1 MRSYCDADESR
12 RVDSGHGHWALP
24 LLGPEHGCVNA
35 CAAGVSYYTDVQ
47 FTPPAVHDFQEGFL
61 VLSGTG
67 EAEVGGQCFALRP
80 MRSFLVPAGTRHA
93 LRSGDSRDRLCCSGS
108 TRLPERDAQAVS
120 GLSAGTRISRAE

>member
-93 LRSGDSRDRLCCSGS
+93 LRSGNSREPLV
-108 TRLPERDAQAVS
+108 LFWFHAAP
-120 GLSAGTRISRAE
+120 

>member
-12 RVDSGHGHWALP
+12 RMDSGHGHWALP

-61 VLSGTG
+61 VLSDTG

-80 MRSFLVPAGTRHA
+80 MRSFLCPPAPATRCA
-93 LRSGDSRDRLCCSGS
+93 AATAGNRLCCSGS
-108 TRLPERDAQAVS
+108 TRLPERDAQAVP
-120 GLSAGTRISRAE
+120 GLSTGMRISRAE